1 MSESQLPENYRS
13 RIQQGFAALFLL
25 TSLLFFWILVAS
37 NEPPRGGGG
46 LIWGLGGPVAQALGS
61 RPPVAKSVGG
71 RGPAAQP
78 VGGRSPPSPGFEF
91 PRSHFALRTL
101 SPSAWATGPL
111 SPKQLAA
118 GWYFCK
124 IFKPGGIFAI

>member
-1 MSESQLPENYRS
+1 M
-13 RIQQGFAALFLL
+13 GA
-25 TSLLFFWILVAS
+25 
-37 NEPPRGGGG
+37 
-46 LIWGLGGPVAQALGS
+46 GGPVAQALGG

-71 RGPAAQP
+71 R
-78 VGGRSPPSPGFEF
+78 SPPPPRGFEF
-91 PRSHFALRTL
+91 PRGHFALSTL